1 VTLRLGPFK
10 LSWLGKDSRKND
22 PYWDFF
28 INTPPADLANTVT
41 DLIRNAPPGN
51 IFPTKADIHTP
62 EITSSHVKEMARYF
76 GADLV
81 GIAKLPSPLP
91 SPKGRG
97 NSDVS
102 SIDSPLPSAE
112 GRGHPDAASLA
123 PVLPSPPGRGKGE
136 GLEEYPFAV
145 VCVVR
150 AEHDPRSAQGIGGQ
164 VPVQNGLFIT
174 FVLSAWIRELGFH
187 ATPAQ
192 DPDAEKLA
200 ETAGLGKLDA
210 AGRLVT
216 RQYGTQVY
224 VADIIRT
231 DLPLAADG
239 IQT

>member
-1 VTLRLGPFK
+1 VTLRSGPFK
-10 LSWLGKDSRKND
+10 LPWLGKDSRKND

-51 IFPTKADIHTP
+51 VFPTKADIHTP

-81 GIAKLPSPLP
+81 GIAKLPSPFP

-97 NSDVS
+97 
-102 SIDSPLPSAE
+102 DSN
-112 GRGHPDAASLA
+112 AASSA
-123 PVLPSPPGRGKGE
+123 PVFPSPPERGE
-136 GLEEYPFAV
+136 DEALVEEYPFAV

-150 AEHDPRSAQGIGGQ
+150 ADYDPRKAHGIGGQ

-200 ETAGLGKLDA
+200 ATAGLGKIDT

-216 RQYGTQVY
+216 REYGTQVH

-239 IQT
+239 TKT